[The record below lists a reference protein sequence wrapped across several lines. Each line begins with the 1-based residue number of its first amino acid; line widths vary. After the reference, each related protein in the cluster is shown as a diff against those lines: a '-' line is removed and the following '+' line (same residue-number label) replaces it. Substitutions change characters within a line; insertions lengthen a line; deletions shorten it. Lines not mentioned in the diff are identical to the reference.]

1 MLLKDGAYAAWQRM
15 VKSGT
20 IPDDVTQRIL
30 AACFGSNLRM
40 ASEVVKE
47 ARQLQAGDC
56 NSGLHSMHTDIR
68 AHLFP
73 QEALPKC
80 LMAPPCLKCYSAYL
94 QHCILVCQLH
104 SALESRV
111 LSQTCLIALTAA

>member
-47 ARQLQAGDC
+47 ARQLQAGD
-56 NSGLHSMHTDIR
+56 
-68 AHLFP
+68 
-73 QEALPKC
+73 
-80 LMAPPCLKCYSAYL
+80 
-94 QHCILVCQLH
+94 
-104 SALESRV
+104 
-111 LSQTCLIALTAA
+111 

>member
-1 MLLKDGAYAAWQRM
+1 MTVRPPDQPDTEMLLKDGAYAAWQRM

-56 NSGLHSMHTDIR
+56 NSGLHSMHTDIH
-68 AHLFP
+68 AHICFR
-73 QEALPKC
+73 KR
-80 LMAPPCLKCYSAYL
+80 
-94 QHCILVCQLH
+94 H
-104 SALESRV
+104 SLNA
-111 LSQTCLIALTAA
+111 